1 MTTTLTCSVA
11 ADLHNKI
18 RMLKTFWQKACKI
31 FTKEHNKLWNHDT
44 TCNDFMAH
52 IYSPIQKDD
61 TTVCINT
68 KVSLIYRLS
77 GLQSIN
83 HNAVVPIIN
92 ISCWDTHHFS
102 VNSMILWYRFPVVL
116 KQQNIT
122 ICEDPTVLINEL
134 QSYMAWTHVLWQTG
148 ANTTELAAS
157 ILYTENRGSFEM
169 FVSIDHTTHFHTAE
183 GCSPKPTDNLQHKIE

>member
-1 MTTTLTCSVA
+1 MSKSMTTTLTCPVA

-18 RMLKTFWQKACKI
+18 RMLKAFWQKACKI
-31 FTKEHNKLWNHDT
+31 FTKEHNKLWNHYM

-68 KVSLIYRLS
+68 KVSLIYSLF
-77 GLQSIN
+77 GFQSIY

-92 ISCWDTHHFS
+92 ISCWDTHYFS
-102 VNSMILWYRFPVVL
+102 VNSMILWYRFPVTL

-122 ICEDPTVLINEL
+122 ICEDTTVLINEL
-134 QSYMAWTHVLWQTG
+134 QSYMVWTHTLTDRCKYNRTCHIHTLSWTKRFIQNVCINWPY
-148 ANTTELAAS
+148 
-157 ILYTENRGSFEM
+157 YTFSHCRR
-169 FVSIDHTTHFHTAE
+169 T
-183 GCSPKPTDNLQHKIE
+183 